1 VNTTGFNSG
10 ALLNFSANLNNQKTA
25 AGVVVS
31 LGHIYEIID
40 TPTSKSLE
48 KVADAAIRQ
57 DFVLTAYPNPYGRL
71 PFNPSTQIHFAM
83 KDAGIA
89 TLRVYNLQGQL
100 IRELLNEYRIAGEH
114 MVMWDGR
121 DDRGAA
127 VSSGVYFIR
136 FAAENEV
143 KVGKL
148 MLVR

>member
-1 VNTTGFNSG
+1 
-10 ALLNFSANLNNQKTA
+10 
-25 AGVVVS
+25 
-31 LGHIYEIID
+31 
-40 TPTSKSLE
+40 
-48 KVADAAIRQ
+48 
-57 DFVLTAYPNPYGRL
+57 
-71 PFNPSTQIHFAM
+71 
-83 KDAGIA
+83 
-89 TLRVYNLQGQL
+89 
-100 IRELLNEYRIAGEH
+100 